1 MSINTPY
8 PLLFIEET
16 STSSTNLEAYSN
28 AVFPASDRDKIMGT
42 KFPCK
47 ITFRSE
53 LGTTIIQT
61 PAGVTENDELNRHGV
76 RIGLQ
81 GTSSLSY
88 NAKNYEL
95 YLGDMDNTGKKLL
108 FQPVED

>member
-1 MSINTPY
+1 MSQSTPY

-16 STSSTNLEAYSN
+16 SVSTTNLEAYSN
-28 AVFPASDRDKIMGT
+28 AVFPASDKEVIMGS

-47 ITFRSE
+47 ITFKSE
-53 LGTTIIQT
+53 IGTTVIET
-61 PAGVTENDELNRHGV
+61 PNGVDSTNGV
-76 RIGLQ
+76 SIGLQ

-95 YLGDMDNTGKKLL
+95 YLGNMDSTGKKLL
-108 FQPVED
+108 FQPISD